1 MSPCVAMCWFVFSVD
16 VMSQLL
22 LDRCYFFFSTIC
34 QVCRLQN
41 KTNNKCPR
49 NTPPQ
54 IHMWVKWKQKQ
65 SPYSLSTA
73 EGILNDKS
81 V

>member
-1 MSPCVAMCWFVFSVD
+1 MSPWLCGIFFFLSVD
-16 VMSQLL
+16 VMSQ

-41 KTNNKCPR
+41 KTNKKFPR

>member
-1 MSPCVAMCWFVFSVD
+1 MSCVQIAE
-16 VMSQLL
+16 
-22 LDRCYFFFSTIC
+22 R
-34 QVCRLQN
+34 
-41 KTNNKCPR
+41 TNNTFPR

-65 SPYSLSTA
+65 SPYSVSTA